1 VIHNPFIL
9 LYKRGRERIARELGN
24 ERVKSVGLDIGTR
37 FIKLVV
43 VDYSS
48 GEPLLKWAG
57 LREISAPG
65 EEIMATLIAE
75 LWKEGCREIR
85 TKEVVINLGLSPT
98 VQRLEFPSTL
108 SDDEIKEAAL
118 LEVSQLIPNLEEMES
133 DLKLFRSEGTENI
146 PVLFIAA
153 PRTAVARR
161 VGLVEKAGLAPLGMD
176 IDSLALLNAV
186 IQLRETEKGES
197 LLIFNIGTSFTNL
210 AMVKEGGIPFL
221 RDIPQ
226 GSKELLPAPGDT
238 SSPIKGI
245 EVLTQIERSMEYYRT
260 RYKVEKIDRILLT
273 GGAVAL
279 PAVYEY
285 FEENM
290 QTSPKKWNPLLN
302 IGHYREVPQL
312 KQFAEKEGNHFSV
325 ALGLALRSEV
335 L

>member
-1 VIHNPFIL
+1 MINNPLIS

-24 ERVKSVGLDIGTR
+24 ERGESVGLDIGTR

-65 EEIMATLIAE
+65 EEMTATLIAD
-75 LWKEGCREIR
+75 LWKEGCRAI
-85 TKEVVINLGLSPT
+85 TKEVVINLGISPT

-108 SDDEIKEAAL
+108 SDDEVKEAAL
-118 LEVSQLIPNLEEMES
+118 LEVGQLIPNLEEMES
-133 DLKLFRSEGTENI
+133 DMKLFRSEGAEKI
-146 PVLFIAA
+146 AVLFIAA
-153 PRTAVARR
+153 PRTAVAQR
-161 VGLVEKAGLAPLGMD
+161 VGLVEKAGLSPLGMD

-186 IQLRETEKGES
+186 VQLREMKKGES

-226 GSKELLPAPGDT
+226 GSKELLPTSGDT
-238 SSPIKGI
+238 SSPVKGI

-260 RYKVEKIDRILLT
+260 RYQVEKIDRILLT
-273 GGAVAL
+273 GGAVTL

-285 FEENM
+285 FKENM

-302 IGHYREVPQL
+302 IGHYRELPQL
-312 KQFAEKEGNHFSV
+312 QQFAEKEGDHFCV

-335 L
+335 V

>member
-1 VIHNPFIL
+1 MIHNPLIS
-9 LYKRGRERIARELGN
+9 LYKRGKERIARELGN
-24 ERVKSVGLDIGTR
+24 ERGESVGLDIGTK

-48 GEPLLKWAG
+48 GGPLLKWAG

-65 EEIMATLIAE
+65 EEIAATLIAD

-85 TKEVVINLGLSPT
+85 IKEVIINLGLSPT

-108 SDDEIKEAAL
+108 SDDEVKEATL
-118 LEVSQLIPNLEEMES
+118 LEVSQLIPDLEEMES
-133 DLKLFRSEGTENI
+133 DMKLFRNEGAENV

-153 PRTAVARR
+153 PRTAVAQR
-161 VGLVEKAGLAPLGMD
+161 VSLVEKAGLSPLGMD
-176 IDSLALLNAV
+176 IDSLALLNSV
-186 IQLRETEKGES
+186 VQLRKMGKGES

-226 GSKELLPAPGDT
+226 GSKELLPASGDT
-238 SSPIKGI
+238 SSPVKGI

-260 RYKVEKIDRILLT
+260 RYQVEKIDRSLLT
-273 GGAVAL
+273 GGAVSL

-290 QTSPKKWNPLLN
+290 QTSPEKWNPLLN

-312 KQFAEKEGNHFSV
+312 RQFVEREGDHFSV

-335 L
+335 V